1 MANWSI
7 RLTTR
12 GNPDFQQYA
21 PITDPETLTAD
32 TLPELRDKIK
42 EWKSDWTVGGGN
54 WMMPLVRKDGAPVG
68 YMSYNGRLWNQE
80 FMDTDHDAQKKKYGE
95 YFPKQL
101 QITGDDPEPMV
112 LVSSE
117 LLDSYGRREDILEDA
132 SRAFW
137 TSVASHFP
145 EGTSGDMSPYNNHVI
160 EKAMRKAINI
170 WIDTNYSSE
179 EAYEIEEWHRETD

>member
-32 TLPELRDKIK
+32 TLPALRDKIK
-42 EWKSDWTVGGGN
+42 EWKSDWQVGGGN
-54 WMMPLVRKDGAPVG
+54 WMMPLVKKDDLPVG

-95 YFPKQL
+95 YFPEQL
-101 QITGDDPEPMV
+101 EITGDDPEPMV
-112 LVSSE
+112 LVASK
-117 LLDSYGRREDILEDA
+117 LLDEYRINQNVLLNDIQ
-132 SRAFW
+132 
-137 TSVASHFP
+137 
-145 EGTSGDMSPYNNHVI
+145 
-160 EKAMRKAINI
+160 
-170 WIDTNYSSE
+170 
-179 EAYEIEEWHRETD
+179 

>member
-42 EWKSDWTVGGGN
+42 EWKSYWTVGGGN
-54 WMMPLVRKDGAPVG
+54 WMMPLVKKGDLPVG

-80 FMDTDHDAQKKKYGE
+80 FMDTDDDDQKKKYGQ

-112 LVSSE
+112 LVTSK
-117 LLDSYGRREDILEDA
+117 LLDEYRIKKLCDNCTEPLDEYEHSHHRCRADIN
-132 SRAFW
+132 SCI
-137 TSVASHFP
+137 
-145 EGTSGDMSPYNNHVI
+145 EG
-160 EKAMRKAINI
+160 INCP
-170 WIDTNYSSE
+170 DYVESCDCVQCASE